1 MSEMVERVARATYEA
16 RPYGDEDAGDLIWDR
31 LEDGWKDRH
40 RDMARA
46 AIEAIAAEIQALS
59 EQFLAQGK
67 RSRAYELASTAG
79 WLRQGCWG
87 WTAMGEAGPI
97 PDDLL
102 KAARRLKAE
111 LNIPENMHRSI
122 EHIARALLAERNR
135 ATEKE
140 RERCARVAE
149 QMLVFADTTGESDK
163 EIAAAIRK
171 GD

>member
-1 MSEMVERVARATYEA
+1 MSEMVERVARAIANATHA
-16 RPYGDEDAGDLIWDR
+16 GGDFGMTGEDAYDLR
-31 LEDGWKDRH
+31 AVEFTAL
-40 RDMARA
+40 ARA
-46 AIEAIAAEIQALS
+46 AIEATAAEIQALS

-97 PDDLL
+97 PDDLM

-135 ATEKE
+135 ATE
-140 RERCARVAE
+140 RCA
-149 QMLVFADTTGESDK
+149 
-163 EIAAAIRK
+163 EIADAALGSNGTKIKVLKSLR
-171 GD
+171 